1 MDMMQQRR
9 AMAEEQAEMDK
20 YLALAQAGATLAS
33 SKDPTFLG
41 ALGEATQTGIG
52 ALQGSR
58 EGISDVAGDEM
69 DIMRA
74 LAVAEATGESNA
86 AKTQREN
93 LDRAIEID
101 KIIARMQSD
110 IIGTP
115 TPEQQARLNQLI
127 ADRDRF
133 RILGGLPATG
143 ATASTRGAA
152 GFGSY
157 LEGRKA
163 QEQ

>member
-1 MDMMQQRR
+1 
-9 AMAEEQAEMDK
+9 
-20 YLALAQAGATLAS
+20 
-33 SKDPTFLG
+33 
-41 ALGEATQTGIG
+41 
-52 ALQGSR
+52 
-58 EGISDVAGDEM
+58 
-69 DIMRA
+69 
-74 LAVAEATGESNA
+74 
-86 AKTQREN
+86 
-93 LDRAIEID
+93 
-101 KIIARMQSD
+101 MQSD